1 MSTWPEEHIQ
11 LLRDLW
17 ASGHSN
23 ACIADELNRV
33 FGSAYTRM
41 SIIGKSHR
49 LGLPPREVKTSKDGR
64 LYNSNG
70 RATSGAGSVFRKAVP
85 LVRAAP
91 TVVDMQ
97 PVRHVEVDQVNV
109 SLLDLKRNQC
119 RYATTDELPHLFCGL
134 PTKDNSSYCAA
145 HHGLVYVPTRA
156 RTNRTV
162 FVQRGWRAA

>member
-23 ACIADELNRV
+23 ACIADEINRV
-33 FGSAYTRM
+33 FGSAYSRM

-49 LGLPPREVKTSKDGR
+49 LGLPPREVKTSMDGR
-64 LYNSNG
+64 LYNLRG
-70 RATSGAGSVFRKAVP
+70 RAIRGDGVVFKRTMP
-85 LVRAAP
+85 LVKAAP
-91 TVVDMQ
+91 TVIDMR
-97 PVRHVEVDQVNV
+97 PVRHVAVDPVNV

-119 RYATTDELPHLFCGL
+119 RYATTGELPHLFCGL
-134 PTKDNSSYCAA
+134 PTKESSSYCAV